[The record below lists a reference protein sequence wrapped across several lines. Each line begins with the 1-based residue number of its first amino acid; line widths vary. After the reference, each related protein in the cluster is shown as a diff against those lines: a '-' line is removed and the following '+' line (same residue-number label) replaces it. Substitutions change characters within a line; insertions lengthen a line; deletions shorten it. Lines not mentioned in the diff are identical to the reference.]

1 MPATLPRK
9 WEISSTGKGRKV
21 LSQVRRQCTPGVV
34 PENNRTAPP
43 MNVVTANT
51 DGIILEV

>member
-1 MPATLPRK
+1 
-9 WEISSTGKGRKV
+9 
-21 LSQVRRQCTPGVV
+21 VV